1 MTATVP
7 KTAPHAI
14 AVFDIDG
21 VIRDVGQSYRRA
33 LADTVEAFTDGQFRP
48 TMADIDAIKA
58 EGSWNNDWLAS
69 QEFVY
74 RFWEAKGR
82 SRAEFALNYD
92 ELVLFFQ
99 KRYRGPNP
107 EDSTSWTGY
116 ICDEPLLV
124 ESRYFAQLTQD
135 NIAWGFFS
143 GATPPSAKFVLTQ
156 RVGLVDPVLVAM
168 NDAPEKPDPTG
179 LQMVVDRLAPSQ
191 PHQPVFY
198 AGDTAADMQ
207 TILKARKTSPD
218 RPWIAVGILP
228 PHALAD
234 ATTRDRYTA
243 TLQANG
249 ADFVLP
255 TVTELTGDRITHWLK
270 AIG

>member
-1 MTATVP
+1 MTSNSLQ
-7 KTAPHAI
+7 AI

-74 RFWEAKGR
+74 RFWENQGR
-82 SRAEFALNYD
+82 SRGELALNYD

-99 KRYRGPNP
+99 RRYRGPNP
-107 EDSTSWTGY
+107 EDPSSWTGY

-124 ESRYFAQLTQD
+124 DRAYFEQLTASQ
-135 NIAWGFFS
+135 IGWGFFS
-143 GATPPSAKFVLTQ
+143 GATPASANFVLTQ
-156 RVGLVDPVLVAM
+156 RVGLSDPLLVAM

-179 LQMVVDRLAPSQ
+179 LQRVVDRLEPAGLQ
-191 PHQPVFY
+191 LPVIY

-207 TILKARKTSPD
+207 TVLNARKIAPD
-218 RPWIAVGILP
+218 RRWIAVGILP
-228 PHALAD
+228 PHALVD
-234 ATTRDRYTA
+234 AATRDRYTA
-243 TLQANG
+243 TLKANG
-249 ADFVLP
+249 AEVVLSS
-255 TVTELTGDRITHWLK
+255 VTELTGDRIRAWH
-270 AIG
+270 

>member
-1 MTATVP
+1 MTSNSLQ
-7 KTAPHAI
+7 AI

-74 RFWEAKGR
+74 RFWESQGR
-82 SRAEFALNYD
+82 SRAELALNYD

-107 EDSTSWTGY
+107 EDPSSWTGY

-124 ESRYFAQLTQD
+124 DRAYFEQLTAAQMG
-135 NIAWGFFS
+135 WGFFS
-143 GATPPSAKFVLTQ
+143 GATPASANFVLTQ
-156 RVGLVDPVLVAM
+156 RVGLIDPVLVAM

-179 LQMVVDRLAPSQ
+179 LQMVVDRLEPAGLQ
-191 PHQPVFY
+191 LPVIY

-207 TILKARKTSPD
+207 TVLNARKIAPD
-218 RPWIAVGILP
+218 RRWIAVGILP
-228 PHALAD
+228 PHALVDSA
-234 ATTRDRYTA
+234 TRDRYTA
-243 TLQANG
+243 TLKTNG
-249 ADFVLP
+249 ADVVLSS
-255 TVTELTGDRITHWLK
+255 VTELTGDRIRDWH
-270 AIG
+270 

>member
-1 MTATVP
+1 MTSNSLQ
-7 KTAPHAI
+7 AI

-74 RFWEAKGR
+74 RFWESQGR
-82 SRAEFALNYD
+82 SRAELALNYD

-99 KRYRGPNP
+99 QRYRGPNP
-107 EDSTSWTGY
+107 EDPSSWTGY

-124 ESRYFAQLTQD
+124 DRAYFEQLTAAQTG
-135 NIAWGFFS
+135 WGFFS
-143 GATPPSAKFVLTQ
+143 GATPASANFVLTQ
-156 RVGLVDPVLVAM
+156 RVGLIDPVLVAM

-179 LQMVVDRLAPSQ
+179 LQMVVDRLEPAGLQ
-191 PHQPVFY
+191 LPVIY

-207 TILKARKTSPD
+207 TVLNARKIAPD
-218 RPWIAVGILP
+218 RRWIAVGILP
-228 PHALAD
+228 PHALVDSA
-234 ATTRDRYTA
+234 TRDRYTA
-243 TLQANG
+243 TLRANG
-249 ADFVLP
+249 ADVVLSS
-255 TVTELTGDRITHWLK
+255 VTKLTGDRIRDWH
-270 AIG
+270 

>member
-1 MTATVP
+1 MTSNSLQ
-7 KTAPHAI
+7 AI

-74 RFWEAKGR
+74 RFWENQGR
-82 SRAEFALNYD
+82 SRAELALNYD

-107 EDSTSWTGY
+107 EDPSSWTGY

-124 ESRYFAQLTQD
+124 DLAYFEQLTASQTG
-135 NIAWGFFS
+135 WGFFS
-143 GATPPSAKFVLTQ
+143 GATPASANFVLTQ
-156 RVGLVDPVLVAM
+156 RVGLIDPVLVAM

-179 LQMVVDRLAPSQ
+179 LQMVVDRLEPAGLQ
-191 PHQPVFY
+191 LPVIY

-207 TILKARKTSPD
+207 TVLNARKIAPD
-218 RPWIAVGILP
+218 RRWIAVGILP
-228 PHALAD
+228 PHALVDSA
-234 ATTRDRYTA
+234 TRDRYTA
-243 TLQANG
+243 TLKANG
-249 ADFVLP
+249 ADVVLSS
-255 TVTELTGDRITHWLK
+255 VTELTGDRIRDWH
-270 AIG
+270 